1 MAPRN
6 ERWYGTNHGGMVCY
20 QWYGRSNTIHTIV
33 TKVIIIDVQR
43 LTPHIYTTLVV
54 YMCQHFLATFMTSHA
69 RLLSQHPT
77 HSTKLLTDCMVV
89 PTTVCCCFVG
99 QLWLSPLRNQCCRW
113 YYHPASTTIS
123 WVGNFRQDALCF
135 GSVFVWSVIT

>member
-1 MAPRN
+1 MIGKTFYVTLVIAKLQRPKLHYVEEQTLINPERRSDAVRLFSSHRTILDNSLAGLCACVAPRN

-54 YMCQHFLATFMTSHA
+54 VYICQHFW
-69 RLLSQHPT
+69 RLS
-77 HSTKLLTDCMVV
+77 
-89 PTTVCCCFVG
+89 
-99 QLWLSPLRNQCCRW
+99 
-113 YYHPASTTIS
+113 
-123 WVGNFRQDALCF
+123 
-135 GSVFVWSVIT
+135 